1 MRSQG
6 KVTANPSIV
15 WTTSD
20 GYSSRMLSDR
30 YQPDEANALPRL
42 QTFKKSLRLSIGTL
56 MRLTENSTKWMKSL
70 AKFWG
75 SLPFKLV
82 EH

>member
-30 YQPDEANALPRL
+30 YQPVGASALQRKQSSRSKAQFETIPI
-42 QTFKKSLRLSIGTL
+42 SLS
-56 MRLTENSTKWMKSL
+56 
-70 AKFWG
+70 
-75 SLPFKLV
+75 
-82 EH
+82 